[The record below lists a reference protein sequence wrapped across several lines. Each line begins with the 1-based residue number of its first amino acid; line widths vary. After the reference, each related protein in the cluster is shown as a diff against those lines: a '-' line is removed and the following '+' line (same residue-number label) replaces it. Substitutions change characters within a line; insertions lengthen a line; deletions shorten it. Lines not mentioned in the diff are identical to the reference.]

1 MIIRNYH
8 FLHLC
13 NSLLFDMSQI
23 IFQNIVYN
31 CRRPEDDD
39 MPDLI
44 PLCYQPYPQHRVRLT
59 FVKIAAL
66 N

>member
-13 NSLLFDMSQI
+13 DLLLLGIMHI

-31 CRRPEDDD
+31 SRRLEHD
-39 MPDLI
+39 MLNLI
-44 PLCYQPYPQHRVRLT
+44 SLCYEPYPQHRARLI
-59 FVKIAAL
+59 FVKITAL